1 MKILVT
7 GGAGFIGSYVCEQ
20 LLSNGHEVIV
30 LDNLDPQIH
39 GEDASWPDYM
49 PESDN
54 ITNVVGDV
62 RDRELLRSCVE
73 KVDAIIH
80 LAAAV
85 GVGQSMYK
93 IEHYCSVSVMG
104 TAILLEEIL
113 KVKDRIKKLVVASS
127 MSIYGEGSYHNS
139 AGELSFPNG
148 RSTEDMQNGRWELY
162 DSNNVEYK
170 PIPVDEEKPLK
181 PDSIYAVN
189 KRDQEE
195 MCLAFGK
202 AYGIPTV
209 AFRMFNVYGARQAL
223 SNPYTGVAAIF
234 SSRILQ
240 GKAPMVFE
248 DGNQR
253 RDFVHVEDVA
263 RAYLYAIE
271 KESANGYALNLGS
284 GNSVSVN
291 EIAET
296 LLALL
301 KRDDLSVE
309 ITNKFRDGDI
319 RNCFADVSLIKE
331 KLGWSPNYEFTSG
344 VKTMLPWL
352 AAQEG
357 VELSADSM
365 KELMDQGLLK

>member
-1 MKILVT
+1 MARIH
-7 GGAGFIGSYVCEQ
+7 ARIGY
-20 LLSNGHEVIV
+20 
-30 LDNLDPQIH
+30 
-39 GEDASWPDYM
+39 
-49 PESDN
+49 
-54 ITNVVGDV
+54 ITNVMGDV
-62 RDRELLRSCVE
+62 RDRELVRTWVE
-73 KVDAIIH
+73 QVDAIIH

-113 KVKDRIKKLVVASS
+113 RVKDSIKKLVVASS
-127 MSIYGEGSYHNS
+127 MSIYGEGSYRNA
-139 AGELSFPNG
+139 AGELCYPNG
-148 RSTEDMQNGRWELY
+148 RSTADMQNGRWELY
-162 DSNNVEYK
+162 DSYNAEYS

-240 GKAPMVFE
+240 GKAPMIFE

-263 RAYLYAIE
+263 RAYRYAIE
-271 KESANGYALNLGS
+271 KETANGLALNLGS
-284 GNSVSVN
+284 GNSVTVK

-296 LLALL
+296 LRTLL
-301 KRDDLSVE
+301 KREDLEVE

-319 RNCFADVSLIKE
+319 RNCFADISLIKE
-331 KLGWSPNYEFTSG
+331 KLGWSPNYEFTKG

-365 KELMDQGLLK
+365 KELMEQGLLK

>member
-1 MKILVT
+1 MKVLVT

-20 LLSNGHEVIV
+20 LLSNGHEVIA

-39 GEDASWPDYM
+39 GDDAEWPEYM
-49 PESDN
+49 PESDS
-54 ITNVVGDV
+54 ITNVIGDV
-62 RDRELLRSCVE
+62 RDRELVRTWVE
-73 KVDAIIH
+73 QVDAIIH

-113 KVKDRIKKLVVASS
+113 RVKDSIKKLVVASS
-127 MSIYGEGSYHNS
+127 MSIYGEGSYHNA
-139 AGELSFPNG
+139 AGELCYPNG

-162 DSNNVEYK
+162 DANNAEYS

-240 GKAPMVFE
+240 GKAPMIFE

-271 KESANGYALNLGS
+271 KETANGLALNLGS
-284 GNSVSVN
+284 GNSVSVK

-296 LLALL
+296 LLTLL
-301 KRDDLSVE
+301 KREDLEVE

-319 RNCFADVSLIKE
+319 RNCFADISLIQE
-331 KLGWSPNYEFTSG
+331 KLGWSPNYEFTHG

-365 KELMDQGLLK
+365 KELMEQGLLK